1 MRNKWNK
8 GEKYAKTNGTKSWFF
23 EKISKIDKHSR
34 KKKMERTQIN
44 KIRDEKGEVTT
55 DTTEIQ
61 KIIRDY
67 YKQLYVDKMDNLE
80 ETYKFSERYYLL
92 RLNQEENENMD
103 RQITSTK
110 TETVT

>member
-1 MRNKWNK
+1 
-8 GEKYAKTNGTKSWFF
+8 
-23 EKISKIDKHSR
+23 
-34 KKKMERTQIN
+34 MERTQIN

-80 ETYKFSERYYLL
+80 ETYKFLERYYLL

>member
-1 MRNKWNK
+1 
-8 GEKYAKTNGTKSWFF
+8 
-23 EKISKIDKHSR
+23 
-34 KKKMERTQIN
+34 MERTQIN

-55 DTTEIQ
+55 DTTETQ

-67 YKQLYVDKMDNLE
+67 YKQLYVDKMNNLE
-80 ETYKFSERYYLL
+80 ETYKFLERYYLL

-110 TETVT
+110 TKTVT